1 MEVKKGSICLT
12 DLIEEAKKGN
22 KAFTKAKNG
31 KTYFKFVIFENKEP
45 DQYNKIGSV
54 AISKDKDSNDK
65 TIYIGNLDA
74 PFNPD
79 IQQNQK
85 ANMFQAGQN
94 FEQETINNS
103 EIDNDFPF

>member
-1 MEVKKGSICLT
+1 MKVKKGSICLT

-31 KTYFKFVIFENKEP
+31 KTYFKFVIFENEAP

-54 AISKDKDSNDK
+54 AIGKDKDSAEK

-79 IQQNQK
+79 SQQRNK
-85 ANMFQAGQN
+85 LSGIAQN
-94 FEQETINNS
+94 FAEDMIN
-103 EIDNDFPF
+103 DLPGADDLPF